1 MSEEIIENQHE
12 VSGGD
17 AGNIKYYYAGQGFY
31 SSDVIATA
39 IVNGFT
45 MNDLIEISRED
56 YNAWFSPP
64 EGKYGA
70 WVDGRPVIID
80 IPNPDY
86 QDIAESKR
94 KALLDE
100 ATQVFTVG
108 QTKLLMGRKL
118 SGDETE
124 SLNAWMDYIDALNDT
139 DISVAPDIQWPTK
152 PTP

>member
-1 MSEEIIENQHE
+1 MSDEIIESQRE
-12 VSGGD
+12 VSSRPTE
-17 AGNIKYYYAGQGFY
+17 NTKYYYAGLGFY

-45 MNDLIEISRED
+45 INDLIEISEED
-56 YNAWFSPP
+56 YNAWFNPP

-70 WVDGRPVIID
+70 WVDGKPVIID

-86 QDIAESKR
+86 ESIAESKR

-100 ATQVFTVG
+100 ATQAITVW

-118 SGDETE
+118 SDAETE
-124 SLNAWMDYIDALNDT
+124 SLNAWMDYIDVLNDT
-139 DISVAPDIQWPTK
+139 NISDAPNIQWPIK
-152 PTP
+152 PTA

>member
-1 MSEEIIENQHE
+1 MSDEIIESQRE
-12 VSGGD
+12 VSSRPTE
-17 AGNIKYYYAGQGFY
+17 NTKYYYAGLGFY

-45 MNDLIEISRED
+45 INDLIEISEED
-56 YNAWFSPP
+56 YNAWFNPP

-70 WVDGRPVIID
+70 WVDGKPVIID

-86 QDIAESKR
+86 QSIAESKR

-100 ATQVFTVG
+100 ATQAITVW

-118 SGDETE
+118 SDAETE
-124 SLNAWMDYIDALNDT
+124 SLNAWMDYIDVLNDT
-139 DISVAPDIQWPTK
+139 NISDAPNIQWPIK
-152 PTP
+152 PTA

>member
-1 MSEEIIENQHE
+1 
-12 VSGGD
+12 
-17 AGNIKYYYAGQGFY
+17 
-31 SSDVIATA
+31 
-39 IVNGFT
+39 

-100 ATQVFTVG
+100 ATQAITVG

-152 PTP
+152 PTS